1 MINNKYLDT
10 VKDVTEHIIN
20 LKKKRKKKKIFCIIS
35 GSQGSGKTT
44 FVSEIKKSLQK
55 RKLSVLALSIDN
67 FYLSKKER
75 LALSKKISQLF
86 LTRGVPG
93 THNLKLINKILK
105 NFQSNKKNKYKL
117 PFFSKG
123 HDDILSSKFVSIK
136 FPYDIFILEGWCA
149 GYQGCSNIQIKEPV
163 NRIEKLLD
171 KDFKWREYVNMM
183 SKKYFSKIYKKSD
196 FSIFLKI
203 PSFKQVFY
211 WRRQQERKLPK
222 KLRMNDYQ
230 LKKFISFYQRITLDL
245 LKDYKKC
252 FDSYISID
260 SKHNFGKLKILK

>member
-1 MINNKYLDT
+1 VINKKYLDT
-10 VKDVTEHIIN
+10 VKDVTKYIVS

-75 LALSKKISQLF
+75 LALSKKISHLF

-93 THNLKLINKILK
+93 THNLKLINQILK
-105 NFQSNKKNKYKL
+105 NFHSNKKYKFKL
-117 PFFSKG
+117 PLFSKG
-123 HDDILSSKFVSIK
+123 HDDILMSKFMNIS
-136 FPYDIFILEGWCA
+136 FPYDIFLLEGWCV
-149 GYQGCSNIQIKEPV
+149 GYQGSSNVKIKEPV
-163 NRIEKLLD
+163 NHMEKFLD
-171 KDFKWREYVNMM
+171 KDFKWRKYANMM
-183 SKKYFSKIYKKSD
+183 SKKYFLQVYKKSD

-203 PSFKQVFY
+203 PSFKQVFS
-211 WRRQQERKLPK
+211 WRRQQERKLPR